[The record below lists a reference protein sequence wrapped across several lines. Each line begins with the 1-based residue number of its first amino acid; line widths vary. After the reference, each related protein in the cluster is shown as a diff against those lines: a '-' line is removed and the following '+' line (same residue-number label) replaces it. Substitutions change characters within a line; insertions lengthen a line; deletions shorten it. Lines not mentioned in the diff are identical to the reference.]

1 MLFAMNGF
9 ECGGEIVLN
18 IIKYVFLFIKI
29 IFFIIPILL
38 IVMLSI
44 DFLKNVMAKDET
56 EMKKNFNLAFKRL
69 IVCMAIFLINPIVR
83 ATINLLD
90 DLGVDYMDCVK
101 IAESEDLSQYKLS
114 NIFPDD
120 SYVPPQVDVN
130 GNSSAIPTEGKK
142 DEGTSGDGDIISD
155 VDGNIFIGDSRFVG
169 MKSAVNSSSDNVTWI
184 CESSKGYSWL
194 ESTAI
199 PKVEKI
205 VKDNKKYNIVINL
218 GVNDL
223 GNINKYISLF
233 NSMSK
238 DSKYKNCNIIVVSV
252 NPVDEKIEKIHGYTV
267 KNNDIKSFNNKLKN
281 GLNNSIKFCE
291 TYSSIISNFDTS
303 DGVHY
308 KDNTYKDIYAGIKSC
323 LANSTSS
330 SNGTDNV
337 STSLKSEI
345 SSYIKKS
352 AASGTWSVY
361 VKNMKKNEVV
371 EINSTTRMNSASVI
385 KLYVLA
391 TAYDKVNLGSLKESK
406 ISSDAE
412 IMIKNSD
419 NEATNRIISAV
430 GGKSV
435 VNSYISKNGYSSNTQ
450 LNRLLGGN
458 YTSSGIDNYTT
469 SKDVASLLEKIYNR
483 KLVSSKYSDTML
495 RFLKKQNT
503 RTKIPAGVSSG
514 TVANKT
520 GEISNQGVQN
530 DAAIVYTKNADY
542 VIVVMSTTSDNSKAI
557 NNIKEISRI
566 VYQYYNK

>member
-1 MLFAMNGF
+1 MLFLLTGF
-9 ECGGEIVLN
+9 DCGGETVLT
-18 IIKYVFLFIKI
+18 IIKYVMQLLNILYFIV
-29 IFFIIPILL
+29 PIGL
-38 IVMLSI
+38 IVMLSV
-44 DFLKNVMAKDET
+44 DFVKNVVASDESK
-56 EMKKNFNLAFKRL
+56 MKKNLQLIIKRV
-69 IVCMAIFLINPIVR
+69 IMCMALFLVKPIVVT
-83 ATINLLD
+83 TINLLD
-90 DLGVDYMDCVK
+90 DLGVDYMQCLE
-101 IAESEDLSQYKLS
+101 IATSDDLSQYRHTFL
-114 NIFPDD
+114 DD
-120 SYVPPQVDVN
+120 SLDDSSNSQ
-130 GNSSAIPTEGKK
+130 NSSI
-142 DEGTSGDGDIISD
+142 
-155 VDGNIFIGDSRFVG
+155 N
-169 MKSAVNSSSDNVTWI
+169 NSSSGISASRGSN
-184 CESSKGYSWL
+184 
-194 ESTAI
+194 ST
-199 PKVEKI
+199 
-205 VKDNKKYNIVINL
+205 D
-218 GVNDL
+218 
-223 GNINKYISLF
+223 
-233 NSMSK
+233 
-238 DSKYKNCNIIVVSV
+238 
-252 NPVDEKIEKIHGYTV
+252 
-267 KNNDIKSFNNKLKN
+267 
-281 GLNNSIKFCE
+281 
-291 TYSSIISNFDTS
+291 
-303 DGVHY
+303 
-308 KDNTYKDIYAGIKSC
+308 
-323 LANSTSS
+323 TSS
-330 SNGTDNV
+330 SGSDSTNTTPNTGSDN
-337 STSLKSEI
+337 TSINLKSEI

-352 AASGTWSVY
+352 ATSGTWSVY

-412 IMIKNSD
+412 VMIKNSD

-483 KLVSSKYSDTML
+483 KLVSPKYSDTML
-495 RFLKKQNT
+495 EFLKKQNN
-503 RTKIPAGVSSG
+503 RKKIPAGVSNG

>member
-1 MLFAMNGF
+1 MLFLLTGF
-9 ECGGEIVLN
+9 DCGGETVLT
-18 IIKYVFLFIKI
+18 IIKYVMQLLNILYFIV
-29 IFFIIPILL
+29 PIGL
-38 IVMLSI
+38 IVMLSV
-44 DFLKNVMAKDET
+44 DFVKNVVASDESK
-56 EMKKNFNLAFKRL
+56 MKKNLQLIIKRV
-69 IVCMAIFLINPIVR
+69 IMCMALFLVKPIVVT
-83 ATINLLD
+83 TINLLD
-90 DLGVDYMDCVK
+90 DLGVDYMQCLE
-101 IAESEDLSQYKLS
+101 IATSDDLSQYRHTFL
-114 NIFPDD
+114 DD
-120 SYVPPQVDVN
+120 SLDDSSNSQ
-130 GNSSAIPTEGKK
+130 NSSI
-142 DEGTSGDGDIISD
+142 
-155 VDGNIFIGDSRFVG
+155 N
-169 MKSAVNSSSDNVTWI
+169 NSSSGISASRGSN
-184 CESSKGYSWL
+184 
-194 ESTAI
+194 ST
-199 PKVEKI
+199 
-205 VKDNKKYNIVINL
+205 D
-218 GVNDL
+218 
-223 GNINKYISLF
+223 
-233 NSMSK
+233 
-238 DSKYKNCNIIVVSV
+238 
-252 NPVDEKIEKIHGYTV
+252 
-267 KNNDIKSFNNKLKN
+267 
-281 GLNNSIKFCE
+281 
-291 TYSSIISNFDTS
+291 
-303 DGVHY
+303 
-308 KDNTYKDIYAGIKSC
+308 
-323 LANSTSS
+323 TSS
-330 SNGTDNV
+330 SRSDSTNTTPNTGSDN
-337 STSLKSEI
+337 TSINLKSEI

-483 KLVSSKYSDTML
+483 KLVSPKYSDTML
-495 RFLKKQNT
+495 GFLKKQNT

>member
-1 MLFAMNGF
+1 MIGGVKMLFLLTGF
-9 ECGGEIVLN
+9 DCGGETVLT
-18 IIKYVFLFIKI
+18 IIKYVMQLLNILYFIV
-29 IFFIIPILL
+29 PIGL
-38 IVMLSI
+38 IVMLSV
-44 DFLKNVMAKDET
+44 DFVKNVVASDESK
-56 EMKKNFNLAFKRL
+56 MKKNLQLIIKRV
-69 IVCMAIFLINPIVR
+69 IMCMALFLVKPIVVT
-83 ATINLLD
+83 TINLLD
-90 DLGVDYMDCVK
+90 DLGVDYMQCLE
-101 IAESEDLSQYKLS
+101 IATSDDLSQYRHTFL
-114 NIFPDD
+114 DD
-120 SYVPPQVDVN
+120 SLDDSSNSQ
-130 GNSSAIPTEGKK
+130 NSSI
-142 DEGTSGDGDIISD
+142 
-155 VDGNIFIGDSRFVG
+155 N
-169 MKSAVNSSSDNVTWI
+169 NSSSGISASRGSN
-184 CESSKGYSWL
+184 
-194 ESTAI
+194 ST
-199 PKVEKI
+199 
-205 VKDNKKYNIVINL
+205 D
-218 GVNDL
+218 
-223 GNINKYISLF
+223 
-233 NSMSK
+233 
-238 DSKYKNCNIIVVSV
+238 
-252 NPVDEKIEKIHGYTV
+252 
-267 KNNDIKSFNNKLKN
+267 
-281 GLNNSIKFCE
+281 
-291 TYSSIISNFDTS
+291 
-303 DGVHY
+303 
-308 KDNTYKDIYAGIKSC
+308 
-323 LANSTSS
+323 TSS
-330 SNGTDNV
+330 SRSDSTNTTPNTGSDN
-337 STSLKSEI
+337 TSINLKSEI

-483 KLVSSKYSDTML
+483 KLVSPKYSDTML
-495 RFLKKQNT
+495 GFLKKQNT

>member
-1 MLFAMNGF
+1 MLFLLTGF
-9 ECGGEIVLN
+9 DCGGETVLT
-18 IIKYVFLFIKI
+18 IIKYVMQLLNILYFIV
-29 IFFIIPILL
+29 PIGL
-38 IVMLSI
+38 IVMLSV
-44 DFLKNVMAKDET
+44 DFVKNVVASDESK
-56 EMKKNFNLAFKRL
+56 MKKNLQLIIKRV
-69 IVCMAIFLINPIVR
+69 IMCMALFLVKPIVVT
-83 ATINLLD
+83 TINLLD
-90 DLGVDYMDCVK
+90 DLGVDYMQCLE
-101 IAESEDLSQYKLS
+101 IATSDDLSQYRHTFL
-114 NIFPDD
+114 DD
-120 SYVPPQVDVN
+120 SLDDSSNSQ
-130 GNSSAIPTEGKK
+130 NSST
-142 DEGTSGDGDIISD
+142 
-155 VDGNIFIGDSRFVG
+155 N
-169 MKSAVNSSSDNVTWI
+169 NSSSGI
-184 CESSKGYSWL
+184 SASSGSN
-194 ESTAI
+194 ST
-199 PKVEKI
+199 
-205 VKDNKKYNIVINL
+205 
-218 GVNDL
+218 
-223 GNINKYISLF
+223 
-233 NSMSK
+233 
-238 DSKYKNCNIIVVSV
+238 
-252 NPVDEKIEKIHGYTV
+252 
-267 KNNDIKSFNNKLKN
+267 
-281 GLNNSIKFCE
+281 
-291 TYSSIISNFDTS
+291 DTTPNTGS
-303 DGVHY
+303 
-308 KDNTYKDIYAGIKSC
+308 DNTSI
-323 LANSTSS
+323 
-330 SNGTDNV
+330 
-337 STSLKSEI
+337 SLKSEI

-371 EINSTTRMNSASVI
+371 EINSTTKMISASVI

-483 KLVSSKYSDTML
+483 KLVSPKYSDTML
-495 RFLKKQNT
+495 EFLKKQNN
-503 RTKIPAGVSSG
+503 RKKIPAGVSNG

-542 VIVVMSTTSDNSKAI
+542 VIIVMSTTSDNSKAI

>member
-1 MLFAMNGF
+1 MIGGVKMLFLLTGF
-9 ECGGEIVLN
+9 DCGGETVLT
-18 IIKYVFLFIKI
+18 IIKYVMQLLNILYFIV
-29 IFFIIPILL
+29 PIGL
-38 IVMLSI
+38 IVMLSV
-44 DFLKNVMAKDET
+44 DFVKNVVASDESK
-56 EMKKNFNLAFKRL
+56 MKKNLQLIIKRV
-69 IVCMAIFLINPIVR
+69 IMCMALFLVKPIVVT
-83 ATINLLD
+83 TINLLD
-90 DLGVDYMDCVK
+90 DLGVDYMQCLE
-101 IAESEDLSQYKLS
+101 IATSDDLSQYRHTFL
-114 NIFPDD
+114 DD
-120 SYVPPQVDVN
+120 SLDDSSNSQ
-130 GNSSAIPTEGKK
+130 NSST
-142 DEGTSGDGDIISD
+142 
-155 VDGNIFIGDSRFVG
+155 N
-169 MKSAVNSSSDNVTWI
+169 NSSSGI
-184 CESSKGYSWL
+184 SASSGSN
-194 ESTAI
+194 ST
-199 PKVEKI
+199 
-205 VKDNKKYNIVINL
+205 
-218 GVNDL
+218 
-223 GNINKYISLF
+223 
-233 NSMSK
+233 
-238 DSKYKNCNIIVVSV
+238 
-252 NPVDEKIEKIHGYTV
+252 
-267 KNNDIKSFNNKLKN
+267 
-281 GLNNSIKFCE
+281 
-291 TYSSIISNFDTS
+291 DTTPNTGS
-303 DGVHY
+303 
-308 KDNTYKDIYAGIKSC
+308 DNTSI
-323 LANSTSS
+323 
-330 SNGTDNV
+330 
-337 STSLKSEI
+337 SLKSEI

-371 EINSTTRMNSASVI
+371 EINSTTKMISASVI

-483 KLVSSKYSDTML
+483 KLVSPKYSDTML
-495 RFLKKQNT
+495 EFLKKQNN
-503 RTKIPAGVSSG
+503 RKKIPAGVSNG

-542 VIVVMSTTSDNSKAI
+542 VIIVMSTTSDNSKAI

>member
-1 MLFAMNGF
+1 MLFLLTGF
-9 ECGGEIVLN
+9 DCGGETVLT
-18 IIKYVFLFIKI
+18 IIKYVMQLLNILYFIV
-29 IFFIIPILL
+29 PIGL
-38 IVMLSI
+38 IVMLSV
-44 DFLKNVMAKDET
+44 DFVKNVVASDESK
-56 EMKKNFNLAFKRL
+56 MKKNLQLIIKRV
-69 IVCMAIFLINPIVR
+69 IMCMALFLVKPIVVT
-83 ATINLLD
+83 TINLLD
-90 DLGVDYMDCVK
+90 DLGVDYMQCLE
-101 IAESEDLSQYKLS
+101 IATSDDLSQYRHTFL
-114 NIFPDD
+114 DD
-120 SYVPPQVDVN
+120 SLDDSSNSQ
-130 GNSSAIPTEGKK
+130 NSSI
-142 DEGTSGDGDIISD
+142 
-155 VDGNIFIGDSRFVG
+155 N
-169 MKSAVNSSSDNVTWI
+169 NSSSGISASRGSN
-184 CESSKGYSWL
+184 
-194 ESTAI
+194 ST
-199 PKVEKI
+199 
-205 VKDNKKYNIVINL
+205 D
-218 GVNDL
+218 
-223 GNINKYISLF
+223 
-233 NSMSK
+233 
-238 DSKYKNCNIIVVSV
+238 
-252 NPVDEKIEKIHGYTV
+252 
-267 KNNDIKSFNNKLKN
+267 
-281 GLNNSIKFCE
+281 
-291 TYSSIISNFDTS
+291 
-303 DGVHY
+303 
-308 KDNTYKDIYAGIKSC
+308 
-323 LANSTSS
+323 TSS
-330 SNGTDNV
+330 SGSDSTNTIPNTGSDN
-337 STSLKSEI
+337 TSINLKSEI

-412 IMIKNSD
+412 VMIKNSD

-495 RFLKKQNT
+495 GFLKKQNT
-503 RTKIPAGVSSG
+503 RTKIPAGVSRG

-520 GEISNQGVQN
+520 GEIPNQGVQN

-566 VYQYYNK
+566 VYHYYNK

>member
-1 MLFAMNGF
+1 MLFLLTGF
-9 ECGGEIVLN
+9 DCGGETVLT
-18 IIKYVFLFIKI
+18 IIKYVMQLLNILYFIV
-29 IFFIIPILL
+29 PIGL
-38 IVMLSI
+38 IVMLSV
-44 DFLKNVMAKDET
+44 DFVKNVVASDESK
-56 EMKKNFNLAFKRL
+56 MKKNLQLIIKRV
-69 IVCMAIFLINPIVR
+69 IMCMALFLVKPIVVT
-83 ATINLLD
+83 TINLLD
-90 DLGVDYMDCVK
+90 DLGVDYMQCLE
-101 IAESEDLSQYKLS
+101 IATSDDLSQYRHTFL
-114 NIFPDD
+114 DD
-120 SYVPPQVDVN
+120 SLDDSSNSQ
-130 GNSSAIPTEGKK
+130 NSSI
-142 DEGTSGDGDIISD
+142 
-155 VDGNIFIGDSRFVG
+155 N
-169 MKSAVNSSSDNVTWI
+169 NSSSGISASRGSN
-184 CESSKGYSWL
+184 
-194 ESTAI
+194 ST
-199 PKVEKI
+199 
-205 VKDNKKYNIVINL
+205 D
-218 GVNDL
+218 
-223 GNINKYISLF
+223 
-233 NSMSK
+233 
-238 DSKYKNCNIIVVSV
+238 
-252 NPVDEKIEKIHGYTV
+252 
-267 KNNDIKSFNNKLKN
+267 
-281 GLNNSIKFCE
+281 
-291 TYSSIISNFDTS
+291 
-303 DGVHY
+303 
-308 KDNTYKDIYAGIKSC
+308 
-323 LANSTSS
+323 TSS
-330 SNGTDNV
+330 SRSDSTNTTPNTGSDN
-337 STSLKSEI
+337 TSINLKSEI

-483 KLVSSKYSDTML
+483 KLVSPKYSDTML
-495 RFLKKQNT
+495 EFLKKQNN
-503 RTKIPAGVSSG
+503 RKKIPAGVSNG

>member
-1 MLFAMNGF
+1 MLFLLTGF
-9 ECGGEIVLN
+9 DCGGETVLT
-18 IIKYVFLFIKI
+18 IIKYVMQLLNILYFIV
-29 IFFIIPILL
+29 PIGL
-38 IVMLSI
+38 IVMLSV
-44 DFLKNVMAKDET
+44 DFVKNVVASDENK
-56 EMKKNFNLAFKRL
+56 MKKNLQLIIKRV
-69 IVCMAIFLINPIVR
+69 IMCMALFLVKPIVVT
-83 ATINLLD
+83 TINLLD
-90 DLGVDYMDCVK
+90 DLGVDYMQCLE
-101 IAESEDLSQYKLS
+101 IATSDDLSQYRHTFL
-114 NIFPDD
+114 DD
-120 SYVPPQVDVN
+120 SLDDSS
-130 GNSSAIPTEGKK
+130 NSQNPSI
-142 DEGTSGDGDIISD
+142 
-155 VDGNIFIGDSRFVG
+155 N
-169 MKSAVNSSSDNVTWI
+169 NSSSGISASRGSN
-184 CESSKGYSWL
+184 
-194 ESTAI
+194 ST
-199 PKVEKI
+199 
-205 VKDNKKYNIVINL
+205 D
-218 GVNDL
+218 
-223 GNINKYISLF
+223 
-233 NSMSK
+233 
-238 DSKYKNCNIIVVSV
+238 
-252 NPVDEKIEKIHGYTV
+252 
-267 KNNDIKSFNNKLKN
+267 
-281 GLNNSIKFCE
+281 
-291 TYSSIISNFDTS
+291 
-303 DGVHY
+303 
-308 KDNTYKDIYAGIKSC
+308 
-323 LANSTSS
+323 TSS
-330 SNGTDNV
+330 SGSDSTDTSSSGSD
-337 STSLKSEI
+337 STNTTPNTGSNNTSINLKSEI

-412 IMIKNSD
+412 VMIKNSD

-495 RFLKKQNT
+495 GFLKKQNT
-503 RTKIPAGVSSG
+503 RTKIPAGVSRG

>member
-1 MLFAMNGF
+1 MLFLLTGF
-9 ECGGEIVLN
+9 DCGGETVLT
-18 IIKYVFLFIKI
+18 IIKYVMQLLNILYFIV
-29 IFFIIPILL
+29 PIGL
-38 IVMLSI
+38 IVMLSV
-44 DFLKNVMAKDET
+44 DFVKNVVASDESK
-56 EMKKNFNLAFKRL
+56 MKKNLQLIIKRV
-69 IVCMAIFLINPIVR
+69 IMCMALFLVKPIVVT
-83 ATINLLD
+83 TINLLD
-90 DLGVDYMDCVK
+90 DLGVDYMQCLE
-101 IAESEDLSQYKLS
+101 IATSDDLSQYRHTFL
-114 NIFPDD
+114 DD
-120 SYVPPQVDVN
+120 SLDDSSNSQ
-130 GNSSAIPTEGKK
+130 NSSI
-142 DEGTSGDGDIISD
+142 
-155 VDGNIFIGDSRFVG
+155 N
-169 MKSAVNSSSDNVTWI
+169 NSSSGISASRGSNSTDT
-184 CESSKGYSWL
+184 SSSGSD
-194 ESTAI
+194 STNTT
-199 PKVEKI
+199 PNTGS
-205 VKDNKKYNIVINL
+205 D
-218 GVNDL
+218 
-223 GNINKYISLF
+223 
-233 NSMSK
+233 
-238 DSKYKNCNIIVVSV
+238 
-252 NPVDEKIEKIHGYTV
+252 
-267 KNNDIKSFNNKLKN
+267 
-281 GLNNSIKFCE
+281 NNSI
-291 TYSSIISNFDTS
+291 N
-303 DGVHY
+303 
-308 KDNTYKDIYAGIKSC
+308 
-323 LANSTSS
+323 
-330 SNGTDNV
+330 
-337 STSLKSEI
+337 LKSEI

-412 IMIKNSD
+412 VMIKNSD

-483 KLVSSKYSDTML
+483 KLVSPKYSDTML
-495 RFLKKQNT
+495 EFLKKQSN
-503 RTKIPAGVSSG
+503 RKKIPAGVSNG

>member
-1 MLFAMNGF
+1 MLFLLTGF
-9 ECGGEIVLN
+9 DCGGETVLT
-18 IIKYVFLFIKI
+18 IIKYVMQLLNILYFIV
-29 IFFIIPILL
+29 PIGL
-38 IVMLSI
+38 IVMLSV
-44 DFLKNVMAKDET
+44 DFVKNVVASDESK
-56 EMKKNFNLAFKRL
+56 MKKNLQLIIKRV
-69 IVCMAIFLINPIVR
+69 IMCMALFLVKPIVVT
-83 ATINLLD
+83 TINLLD
-90 DLGVDYMDCVK
+90 DLGVDYMQCLE
-101 IAESEDLSQYKLS
+101 IATSDDLSQYRHTFL
-114 NIFPDD
+114 DD
-120 SYVPPQVDVN
+120 SLDDSSNSQ
-130 GNSSAIPTEGKK
+130 NSSI
-142 DEGTSGDGDIISD
+142 
-155 VDGNIFIGDSRFVG
+155 N
-169 MKSAVNSSSDNVTWI
+169 NSSSGISASRGSN
-184 CESSKGYSWL
+184 
-194 ESTAI
+194 ST
-199 PKVEKI
+199 
-205 VKDNKKYNIVINL
+205 D
-218 GVNDL
+218 
-223 GNINKYISLF
+223 
-233 NSMSK
+233 
-238 DSKYKNCNIIVVSV
+238 
-252 NPVDEKIEKIHGYTV
+252 
-267 KNNDIKSFNNKLKN
+267 
-281 GLNNSIKFCE
+281 
-291 TYSSIISNFDTS
+291 
-303 DGVHY
+303 
-308 KDNTYKDIYAGIKSC
+308 
-323 LANSTSS
+323 TSS
-330 SNGTDNV
+330 SGSDSTNTTPNTGSDN
-337 STSLKSEI
+337 TSINLKSEI

-412 IMIKNSD
+412 VMIKNSD

-495 RFLKKQNT
+495 GFLKKQNT
-503 RTKIPAGVSSG
+503 RTKIPAGVSRG

-520 GEISNQGVQN
+520 GEIPNQGVQN

-566 VYQYYNK
+566 VYHYYNK

>member
-1 MLFAMNGF
+1 MLFLLTGF
-9 ECGGEIVLN
+9 DCGGETVLTIIRYVMQLLN
-18 IIKYVFLFIKI
+18 ILYFIV
-29 IFFIIPILL
+29 PIGL
-38 IVMLSI
+38 IVMLSV
-44 DFLKNVMAKDET
+44 DFVKNVVASDESK
-56 EMKKNFNLAFKRL
+56 MKKNLQLIIKRV
-69 IVCMAIFLINPIVR
+69 IMCMALFLVKPIVVT
-83 ATINLLD
+83 TINLLD
-90 DLGVDYMDCVK
+90 DLGVDYMQCLE
-101 IAESEDLSQYKLS
+101 IATSDDLSQYRHTFL
-114 NIFPDD
+114 DD
-120 SYVPPQVDVN
+120 SLDDSSNSQ
-130 GNSSAIPTEGKK
+130 NSSI
-142 DEGTSGDGDIISD
+142 
-155 VDGNIFIGDSRFVG
+155 N
-169 MKSAVNSSSDNVTWI
+169 NSSSGISASRGSN
-184 CESSKGYSWL
+184 
-194 ESTAI
+194 ST
-199 PKVEKI
+199 
-205 VKDNKKYNIVINL
+205 D
-218 GVNDL
+218 
-223 GNINKYISLF
+223 
-233 NSMSK
+233 
-238 DSKYKNCNIIVVSV
+238 
-252 NPVDEKIEKIHGYTV
+252 
-267 KNNDIKSFNNKLKN
+267 
-281 GLNNSIKFCE
+281 
-291 TYSSIISNFDTS
+291 
-303 DGVHY
+303 
-308 KDNTYKDIYAGIKSC
+308 
-323 LANSTSS
+323 TSS
-330 SNGTDNV
+330 SGSDSTNTTPNTGSDN
-337 STSLKSEI
+337 TSINLKSEI